1 MTRIFRT
8 ALVAMMVVG
17 LASCSLFGPDQRKID
32 EVDELVATFNLP
44 QAGQVIAEYSSG
56 NGTSYAIY
64 THQIVLRG
72 PGVVDRVD
80 ELLLEAGFELQPG
93 TALGAT
99 YILRTGGRKFTA
111 RVSQFEESADAGTET
126 GSDEN
131 AYRAEVGDVRVSIV
145 SSL

>member
-1 MTRIFRT
+1 MTRIFHI
-8 ALVAMMVVG
+8 ALVALIVAG
-17 LASCSLFGPDQRKID
+17 LASCGLSGPDQGKID
-32 EVDELVATFNLP
+32 EVDELVAAFNLP

-56 NGTSYAIY
+56 SGTSYAIY

-80 ELLLEAGFELQPG
+80 ELLLEGGFELQPG
-93 TALGAT
+93 AALGVT
-99 YILRTGGRKFTA
+99 YILRTEGRKFTA
-111 RVSQFEESADAGTET
+111 RVSQFEENANAGTEA